1 MSKGT
6 FNAILLRVMPKS
18 LLLIVNS
25 PEFFISHRLP
35 VALAARESGFDVHV
49 ATGPGRASRQI
60 VDQGLSHHVISLSRS
75 GRNPFVEFRS
85 LWEIFRLMRTIKPSL
100 VHLVTIKPVLYGG
113 LMARI
118 ARVPA
123 VVVAISGLG
132 SVFVTHNRR
141 NFWLREPIKWMYR
154 LALGHQNIRVIFQN
168 SDDRSVLVDAG
179 AIHDDQTKL
188 IKGSGVALGEYPV
201 IPEPA
206 DVPVVIFAS
215 RLLKD
220 KGVVEF
226 VQAARI
232 LMARNIH
239 AKFWL
244 VGSPDP
250 GNPTSVNEEQI
261 TEWRQQG
268 VVEPM
273 GFRSDIADLFARSN
287 VVALPSYYGEGLP
300 KVLIEAAACGR
311 AVVTTDHPGCRDA
324 IEVGKTGIL
333 VPVRDAVALADA
345 IQALIEDPVT
355 HKQMGMCGRALAERE
370 FAIERVVDAHLAIY
384 RELLVKGAKQ

>member
-1 MSKGT
+1 
-6 FNAILLRVMPKS
+6 MPKS

-49 ATGPGRASRQI
+49 ATGPGPACRQI

-85 LWEIFRLMRTIKPSL
+85 LWEIFRLMRTIRPSL

-141 NFWLREPIKWMYR
+141 NFWLREPIKWLYR
-154 LALGHQNIRVIFQN
+154 LALGHPNIRVIFQN
-168 SDDRSVLVDAG
+168 SDDRSVLVGAG

-188 IKGSGVALGEYPV
+188 IKGSGVALREYPV

-206 DVPVVIFAS
+206 GVPVVIFAA

-226 VQAARI
+226 VQAAQI

-244 VGSPDP
+244 VGAPDP

-333 VPVRDAVALADA
+333 VPVRDSLALADA

-355 HKQMGMCGRALAERE
+355 RKQMGMSGRALAERE

>member
-1 MSKGT
+1 MGESV
-6 FNAILLRVMPKS
+6 FYFMPRS
-18 LLLIVNS
+18 LLFIVNT
-25 PEFFISHRLP
+25 PEFFMSHRLP
-35 VALAARESGFDVHV
+35 IALAALEAGFSVHV
-49 ATGPGRASRQI
+49 ATGPGGAPGCQEI
-60 VDQGLSHHVISLSRS
+60 VNKGLSHYVIPLSRS
-75 GRNPFVEFRS
+75 GHNPFTELRS
-85 LWEIFRLMRTIKPSL
+85 LWVIFQLMRTIKPNVL
-100 VHLVTIKPVLYGG
+100 HLVTIKPVLYGG
-113 LMARI
+113 LLARI
-118 ARVPA
+118 GKVPA

-132 SVFVTHNRR
+132 SIFASHNRSS
-141 NFWLREPIKWMYR
+141 FWLREAIKRMYR
-154 LALGHQNIRVIFQN
+154 IALGHPNIRVIFQN
-168 SDDRSVLVDAG
+168 SHDRSVLVDAG

-188 IKGSGVALGEYPV
+188 IKGSGVALTEYPV
-201 IPEPA
+201 NPEPA
-206 DVPVVIFAS
+206 GVPVITFAA
-215 RLLKD
+215 RLLGD
-220 KGVVEF
+220 KGVIEF

-250 GNPTSVNEEQI
+250 GNPTSVNEQQM

-273 GFRSDIADLFARSN
+273 GFQSDIADLFARSN

-333 VPVRDAVALADA
+333 VPVRDSVALADA
-345 IQALIEDPVT
+345 IQALIEDPAT
-355 HKQMGMCGRALAERE
+355 RKQMGMAGRALAERE

-384 RELLVKGAKQ
+384 RELLAKGAKQ